1 MHRALTQVYETR
13 HRDWEE
19 QIQKKQALE
28 EDAETK
34 AAASVTALSSNKRR
48 SRRQSA
54 VVAANAIASADV
66 ENDAGGKIQ
75 GVSALPVHKQKVPDA
90 LNGEKLAFIRE
101 KLDESLRLRKEP
113 NYSNVQSLFLHEFAR
128 LEQLCTCI
136 EQFDDSNSKREQQEG
151 KVGKNNGDNAVNSV
165 TAPHRKNI
173 LRVKTLS
180 EDMYSKLQNHM
191 FAEQQRKYMQA
202 WGKLYHQSQQQA
214 VAAVCQQQ
222 FHGYMPIN
230 VSAISKPQMQSQ
242 QQHLAA
248 RRLKLVHAKDASTSN
263 PTTTVK
269 VPTCANSTST
279 KLIKER
285 ETLSTSK
292 NNALSS
298 DLNVNNSRR
307 SSGTRRQTSSEQP
320 EKSFPQNMA
329 RSNRRNLD
337 KNVTKSVKNGPDVK
351 NKNENGDSTVEDD
364 GEGKNVALDPTT
376 APLQLLPSNNQFLPT
391 STYERIYNPMLTLP
405 TFESHM
411 YGKFMRYY

>member
-13 HRDWEE
+13 HRDREE

-34 AAASVTALSSNKRR
+34 AAAATTASSNNKRR

-54 VVAANAIASADV
+54 VVAANAMASADI
-66 ENDAGGKIQ
+66 ENDDAGK
-75 GVSALPVHKQKVPDA
+75 GVGVGVGVGALPVHKQKALDA
-90 LNGEKLAFIRE
+90 LNGEKLRFIRE

-113 NYSNVQSLFLHEFAR
+113 NYSSVQSLFLHEFAR
-128 LEQLCTCI
+128 LEQLCSCI
-136 EQFDDSNSKREQQEG
+136 EQFDDSNSKRKQQEG
-151 KVGKNNGDNAVNSV
+151 KVGKNNSDNTVNSV

-173 LRVKTLS
+173 FRVKTLS

-230 VSAISKPQMQSQ
+230 VNAIPKPQMQSQ
-242 QQHLAA
+242 QQHSAA
-248 RRLKLVHAKDASTSN
+248 RRLKIAHAKDASTPISTSN
-263 PTTTVK
+263 PSTTVK
-269 VPTCANSTST
+269 VPTCANS
-279 KLIKER
+279 IKER
-285 ETLSTSK
+285 ETFSTSK
-292 NNALSS
+292 NNALNS
-298 DLNVNNSRR
+298 DLNVNISRR
-307 SSGTRRQTSSEQP
+307 SSGTRRQTSSGQA
-320 EKSFPQNMA
+320 EKSFPQNIA
-329 RSNRRNLD
+329 RSNRKKLD
-337 KNVTKSVKNGPDVK
+337 KNVTKLLKNGQDVK
-351 NKNENGDSTVEDD
+351 NKNESGDSTAEDD

-391 STYERIYNPMLTLP
+391 SAYERIYNPMLTLP

-411 YGKFMRYY
+411 YG